1 MNVRMDVRMGAQVDV
16 QVDVMACS
24 EFRFEIRMETGHS
37 PVWEKRAFFSI
48 FGRGLRRVL
57 QLTM

>member
-1 MNVRMDVRMGAQVDV
+1 MDVRMGAQVDV
-16 QVDVMACS
+16 RMGAQVDAMARS

>member
-1 MNVRMDVRMGAQVDV
+1 MGTQVDV
-16 QVDVMACS
+16 RVGTQVDAMARS

>member
-1 MNVRMDVRMGAQVDV
+1 MDVRMGTQVDV
-16 QVDVMACS
+16 RVGAMARS